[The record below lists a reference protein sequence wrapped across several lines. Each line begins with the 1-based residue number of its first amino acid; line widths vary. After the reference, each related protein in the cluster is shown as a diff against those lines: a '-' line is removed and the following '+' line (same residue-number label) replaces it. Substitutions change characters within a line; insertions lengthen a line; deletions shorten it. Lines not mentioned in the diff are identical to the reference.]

1 MNTKDISAVNCY
13 LMALAPSGRRSM
25 KSQLNH
31 VAQLLGEE
39 SIDDVEWHKLEYQ
52 QLIFIRSKLQ
62 EADKSVN
69 TINTTLAAIRGVVRT
84 AFKMELVSAEHMARI
99 CQLGSVRG
107 TAKKGGMA
115 LSLEE
120 SRRIVK
126 KAAETKGLK
135 GLRDS
140 ALLMLMI
147 TTGLRRSEVVA
158 LNHESFDFD
167 RYRVSVQGKGG
178 KLRYHDV
185 SGVTLKRLKQWALE
199 CSDSAGS
206 SPFFTVVLK
215 QGVSDK
221 RITVNSIYRIVKGYG
236 EAIGIT
242 GLRPHDLR
250 RTYISLLLEQGSDL
264 SLVSKAAGHA
274 NVMTTTRYDKR
285 HVNAQTEAMR
295 TLTDNLGRGLG
306 L

>member
-1 MNTKDISAVNCY
+1 MNIQEISAVNCY

-25 KSQLNH
+25 MSQLNQ
-31 VAQLLGEE
+31 VALLLGEE
-39 SIDDVEWHKLEYQ
+39 SLDAVEWHKLEYQ
-52 QLIFIRSKLQ
+52 QLVFIRSKLQ

-107 TAKKGGMA
+107 TAKKGGIA

-120 SRRIVK
+120 CRRIIK
-126 KAAETKGLK
+126 KAANNKGPI
-135 GLRDS
+135 GVRDT

-158 LNHESFDFD
+158 LNHDSFDFD
-167 RYRVSVQGKGG
+167 RHRVSVRGKGG

-185 SGVTLKRLKQWALE
+185 SGVALKKLKQWAAE
-199 CSDSAGS
+199 RKETVEA
-206 SPFFTVVLK
+206 SPFFTAVFK
-215 QGVSDK
+215 RGVSDK
-221 RITVNSIYRIVKGYG
+221 RLTANSVYRIVKSYG
-236 EAIGIT
+236 ESIGVK

-264 SLVSKAAGHA
+264 SLVS
-274 NVMTTTRYDKR
+274 NRSYE
-285 HVNAQTEAMR
+285 NAY
-295 TLTDNLGRGLG
+295 
-306 L
+306 

>member
-1 MNTKDISAVNCY
+1 MNAKEISAVNCY
-13 LMALAPSGRRSM
+13 LMGLAPSGRRSM
-25 KSQLNH
+25 RSQLTQ
-31 VAQLLGEE
+31 VAQLLGKE
-39 SIDDVEWHKLEYQ
+39 SIDEIEWYKLEYQ

-62 EADKSVN
+62 ETDKSVN
-69 TINTTLAAIRGVVRT
+69 TINTTMAAIRGVVRT
-84 AFKMELVSAEHMARI
+84 AFKMELVTAEHLARI
-99 CQLGSVRG
+99 CQLESVRG
-107 TAKKGGMA
+107 TAKKGGIA

-120 SRRIVK
+120 SRKLVR
-126 KAAETKGLK
+126 KAAETEGPKGI
-135 GLRDS
+135 RDT

-158 LNHESFDFD
+158 LNHDSFDFE
-167 RYRVSVQGKGG
+167 RLRVSVRGEGG
-178 KLRYHDV
+178 KLRYHDI
-185 SGVTLKRLKQWALE
+185 SGVTLKRLKQWAAERGDIEPL
-199 CSDSAGS
+199 
-206 SPFFTVVLK
+206 SPFFTKVLK
-215 QGVSDK
+215 KGVSDK
-221 RITVNSIYRIVKGYG
+221 RITVNSVYRLVKKQG
-236 EAIGIT
+236 ESIGIK

-295 TLTDNLGRGLG
+295 TLTDNLGRGLR